1 MKKKVSIII
10 RTKNKKNNIR
20 AQENKDDP
28 ELIIDGL
35 IPKKLRTENIY
46 KDRIEFNK
54 VESSISFISINK
66 KNINSIMKKVL
77 NISL

>member
-1 MKKKVSIII
+1 MKEKVSIII
-10 RTKNKKNNIR
+10 RTKNKKDSIR
-20 AQENKDDP
+20 AEENKDDP

-35 IPKKLRTENIY
+35 IPKKSRTENIY
-46 KDRIEFNK
+46 KDRIEFHK

>member
-10 RTKNKKNNIR
+10 RTKNKKDSIR

>member
-1 MKKKVSIII
+1 MKEKVSIII
-10 RTKNKKNNIR
+10 RTKNKKDSIR
-20 AQENKDDP
+20 AEENKDDP

-46 KDRIEFNK
+46 KDRIEFHK

>member
-10 RTKNKKNNIR
+10 RTKNKKDSIR

-66 KNINSIMKKVL
+66 KNISSIMKKVL